1 MLEMDSVAVTVPLR
15 QPTKKMKK
23 RKELDALAPAHAISR
38 RNSGKRSSQELLTDS
53 SDDRS
58 EYWNVSTRNGRK
70 CRGRRGRV
78 CPGFLK
84 ACNAFLACAS
94 VLATASL
101 IWLFIDVR
109 QQLTALR
116 TELDQVIAGSEGVPD
131 ALQKCHSLS
140 RDLQNNQTIIFS
152 RLSDLKQQINNFTV
166 QLAHIQQDLHKVQ
179 EYFQAAPE
187 MANLPKR
194 LDELSTSVATFGSQ
208 IRDLGATVNTLKET
222 NMRVQDAQTTMQ
234 QNISSIKHT
243 MLELS
248 NITQKPQIL
257 STDETQVKTDKL
269 NLTISHLINNL
280 THVNE
285 TLSSKLQWVA
295 DDQDKDRKKLV
306 SLQEATAAINTTMM
320 SLQGECVKMS
330 EQASVLASIQQLT
343 KKMNEV
349 RTTDVE
355 LIGKL
360 KQLEQSYNG
369 LKNFT
374 NIIFTTVS
382 EMQNQQQINKIKLP
396 ESLSGDMTT
405 EMNRDATDVNTIAQR
420 KNDKSQMWQKRSFSE
435 Q

>member
-1 MLEMDSVAVTVPLR
+1 MDSVAVTVPLR

-38 RNSGKRSSQELLTDS
+38 RSSGKRSSQELLTDS

-70 CRGRRGRV
+70 CRGRRSRG

-152 RLSDLKQQINNFTV
+152 RLSDLKQQINNFT
-166 QLAHIQQDLHKVQ
+166 LSHIQQDLHKVQ

-194 LDELSTSVATFGSQ
+194 LDELSSSVATFGSQ
-208 IRDLGATVNTLKET
+208 IRDLGATVKTLKET
-222 NMRVQDAQTTMQ
+222 NMRVQDGQITMQ

-243 MLELS
+243 LSELS
-248 NITQKPQIL
+248 NVTQNPQIL
-257 STDETQVKTDKL
+257 STDEAQIKTDKL
-269 NLTISHLINNL
+269 NLTISHVMNNL
-280 THVNE
+280 THINE

-306 SLQEATAAINTTMM
+306 ALQEATTAINTTMM

-330 EQASVLASIQQLT
+330 EQASVLASIRQLT
-343 KKMNEV
+343 EKMNEI

-355 LIGKL
+355 LIGKF

-369 LKNFT
+369 LKNST
-374 NIIFTTVS
+374 SIMVATVS

-396 ESLSGDMTT
+396 ESLNGNMTT
-405 EMNRDATDVNTIAQR
+405 ETNRGATDVSDIVQR
-420 KNDKSQMWQKRSFSE
+420 KNGRLQMRRKRGLGE
-435 Q
+435 T

>member
-1 MLEMDSVAVTVPLR
+1 MDSVAVTVPLR

-38 RNSGKRSSQELLTDS
+38 RSSGKRSSQELLTDS

-70 CRGRRGRV
+70 CRGRRGRI

-166 QLAHIQQDLHKVQ
+166 QLAHIQQDLQKVQ

-295 DDQDKDRKKLV
+295 DDQGNDRKKLV

-343 KKMNEV
+343 TKMNEV

-369 LKNFT
+369 LKNST
-374 NIIFTTVS
+374 SIIFATVS

-396 ESLSGDMTT
+396 VPLNGDVTT
-405 EMNRDATDVNTIAQR
+405 ETYRGAIDVDITQR
-420 KNDKSQMWQKRSFSE
+420 KNDKSQIWRKRSFSE